1 MQNAKDT
8 FYEVMRTRLAAV
20 NPERTA
26 VVRGVVRPAVIV
38 EENELAD
45 AGAAMPDCFRLR
57 WTAEAVNA
65 QGAMPVV
72 AMTCE
77 VLYETAGTAMNEGMD
92 RGRVLAAMDAE
103 LAAMVNAG
111 PQNAVKT
118 NYAGLA
124 FGKTAAAM
132 ATNIWWGDVVFG
144 AATVKGERISRTAMV
159 QVMSLEEAGE
169 L

>member
-26 VVRGVVRPAVIV
+26 VVRGGVRPAVLV
-38 EENELAD
+38 EENELVS
-45 AGAAMPDCFRLR
+45 AATPVDCFRLR
-57 WTAEAVNA
+57 WTGASVSAE
-65 QGAMPVV
+65 GAMPCV

-77 VLYETAGTAMNEGMD
+77 VLYETAGTAMNAGAD

-103 LAAMVNAG
+103 LAAMVNGAPQVAG
-111 PQNAVKT
+111 KSSF
-118 NYAGLA
+118 AGLA
-124 FGKTAAAM
+124 FGRAAQAM
-132 ATNIWWGDVVFG
+132 GTNIWWGDVVFG
-144 AATVKGERISRTAMV
+144 TTTVKNERLARTATV
-159 QVMSLEEAGE
+159 QVMSYVEAGE